1 MNQPAKSAVLFVFSG
16 TGTTGLVADALR
28 DRLTER
34 GVAVDVVRIEDV
46 LKGKR
51 SVDALP
57 YDLVGVGCPVIGF
70 TVPSLVMRFA
80 RSLPR
85 GQGRKAF
92 VFRTA
97 GGVAPINFNASRPL
111 VRALRR
117 KGYYPFHE
125 RIFSISSNWIHRFD
139 DDAIARL
146 YGATM
151 RKAALMADALIRG
164 EPRELKT
171 GLGQR
176 VLMGIVG
183 SFSTLFFRTVGK
195 DIRVGPECT
204 RCGLCARNCPAGN
217 IVETKSGI
225 RFRLSC
231 ASCLRCVYSCPTG
244 ALRLR
249 RFASFAVPGGYD
261 IRKILDS
268 VTSGARAGASASASR
283 GAPTSAHRRPEPRFL
298 ERYVT
303 DDTL

>member
-1 MNQPAKSAVLFVFSG
+1 MMPFAKSAVLFVFSG
-16 TGTTGLVADALR
+16 TGTTGIVADAVR

-34 GVAVDVVRIEDV
+34 GVAVDVIRIEDV
-46 LKGKR
+46 LKGKL
-51 SVDALP
+51 SVDAGR

-70 TVPSLVMRFA
+70 TVPSLVLRFA

-97 GGVAPINFNASRPL
+97 GGVAPINYNASRPL
-111 VRALRR
+111 VRVLRR
-117 KGYYPFHE
+117 RGYDPFHE
-125 RIFSISSNWIHRFD
+125 RIFSISSNWINRFD
-139 DDAIARL
+139 DDVIARL
-146 YGATM
+146 YAATT
-151 RKAALMADALIRG
+151 RKASLMADSLIRG

-171 GLGQR
+171 GLGRR

-183 SFSTLFFRTVGK
+183 SFATLFFRTVGK
-195 DIRVGPECT
+195 DIRVGPECA
-204 RCGLCARNCPAGN
+204 RCGLCARNCPSGN
-217 IVETKSGI
+217 IVESKSGI

-249 RFASFAVPGGYD
+249 RLSSFAVPGGYD

-268 VTSGARAGASASASR
+268 AASGAGAT
-283 GAPTSAHRRPEPRFL
+283 APTRKRPEPRFL
-298 ERYVT
+298 ERYLA